1 MPGNPEF
8 PMSKARVVSI
18 HYTLKDDQ
26 GTVID
31 SSQGGE
37 PLQYLE
43 GAGNIIPG
51 LEKELTSASTGDKK
65 NVKVPAAEGY
75 GEKRDDLV
83 LSVDRKQFPADVN
96 LKVGDRF
103 RGGQDA
109 HSPVFTVVEL
119 SGDQVKI
126 DGNHPL
132 AGKDLNFEVEVTETR
147 PATEEEVSHGHA
159 HGPHGHHH

>member
-1 MPGNPEF
+1 
-8 PMSKARVVSI
+8 MSKARVVSI

-51 LEKELTSASTGDKK
+51 LENELKSAATGDKK
-65 NVKVPAAEGY
+65 KVTVKASEGY
-75 GEKRDDLV
+75 GEKREDLV

-103 RGGQDA
+103 RGGPDD
-109 HSPVFTVVEL
+109 HSPIFTVMEL
-119 SGDQVKI
+119 SGDKVKI

-132 AGKDLNFEVEVTETR
+132 AGKALHFDVEVTEVR

-159 HGPHGHHH
+159 HGPHGHHHH

>member
-1 MPGNPEF
+1 
-8 PMSKARVVSI
+8 MSKARVVTI

-51 LEKELTSASTGDKK
+51 LEKQLSTAATGDKK
-65 NVKVPAAEGY
+65 KVTVEAGEGY

-83 LSVDRKQFPADVN
+83 LQVDRKQFPADVN

-103 RGGQDA
+103 RGGQDD
-109 HSPVFTVVEL
+109 HSPVFTVMALTGEKVT
-119 SGDQVKI
+119 I

-132 AGKDLNFEVEVTETR
+132 AGKKLHFEVEVTETR
-147 PATEEEVSHGHA
+147 PATDDEVSHGHA

>member
-1 MPGNPEF
+1 
-8 PMSKARVVSI
+8 MSKARVVTI

-51 LEKELTSASTGDKK
+51 LEKQLSTAAVGDKK
-65 NVKVPAAEGY
+65 KVTVSAGEGY
-75 GEKRDDLV
+75 GEMREDLV
-83 LSVDRKQFPADVN
+83 LEVDRKQFPADVN

-103 RGGQDA
+103 RGGQDD
-109 HSPVFTVVEL
+109 HSPVF
-119 SGDQVKI
+119 
-126 DGNHPL
+126 
-132 AGKDLNFEVEVTETR
+132 
-147 PATEEEVSHGHA
+147 
-159 HGPHGHHH
+159 